1 MDMRRG
7 YFILW
12 IIFLIL
18 VYYFGGL
25 VALLAAIVTGIAGF
39 LTGCS
44 MFRRKKTTEK
54 PDEKG

>member
-1 MDMRRG
+1 MRRD

-12 IIFLIL
+12 IVFLIL

-25 VALLAAIVTGIAGF
+25 FSLLAAIVTGIAGF

-54 PDEKG
+54 PDRGG